1 MDGEAQMTIEV
12 ITNLFQ
18 GIMFTGF
25 LYLFFDKPE
34 GFFIRF
40 LPFLGVV
47 TALFTNLTFFTV
59 LGMDS
64 VIYTMHLD
72 SLLYIAV
79 MEIYAL
85 LFLRGKVYL
94 RIIMPLIAFCLNA
107 VVSYTFSYLV
117 SFVTGIP
124 YENSLVVSSTFRYF
138 CLVAVN
144 FTTALFLW
152 LILRFGSERI
162 RLTGAYEVTAFSI
175 IPVLG
180 TVILYCLFFIFNVTD
195 FDEDVLVYLLIICL
209 SVVAI
214 AALSWVML
222 LHISR
227 ANKAK
232 TELLLTA
239 QREKLYEKS
248 ILDSNEQIERISGIR
263 HDMLNNMRTM
273 EILISEG
280 NIHQAK
286 ELCTESLRALEATY
300 TPVHTDNPTLN
311 AIINVE
317 LEKASAYDVDFSVD
331 ISDTLADV
339 SSSAIVSLI
348 GNICDNAI
356 EYLKGKPQEI
366 RRMSLCLRSHLNFH
380 IISCKN
386 RIAESV
392 LSKNPEFFT
401 TKNDKTQHGKGM
413 KILRRIAKEYG
424 GDVRFEEEGDC
435 ITVSIVLGEKE

>member
-1 MDGEAQMTIEV
+1 MTIEV

-34 GFFIRF
+34 GLLIKI
-40 LPFLGVV
+40 LPFFGVV
-47 TALFTNLTFFTV
+47 TALFTNLTIFTFMG
-59 LGMDS
+59 LGS
-64 VIYTMHLD
+64 KFAFLHLD

-79 MEIYAL
+79 MELYAL

-94 RIIMPLIAFCLNA
+94 RVIMPLIAFGLNA
-107 VVSYTFSYLV
+107 VVAYTFSYLV

-124 YENSLVVSSTFRYF
+124 YENSLVVSSTFRYL

-144 FTTALFLW
+144 FTTALLLW

-162 RLTGAYEVTAFSI
+162 RLTGAYEMTAFSI

-180 TVILYCLFFIFNVTD
+180 TIILYCLFFIFNVTG
-195 FDEDVLVYLLIICL
+195 FNEDILVYLLIISL

-214 AALSWVML
+214 AALSWVL
-222 LHISR
+222 ILHISR

-232 TELLLTA
+232 TDLLLTA

-248 ILDSNEQIERISGIR
+248 ILDSNEQIERISSIR
-263 HDMLNNMRTM
+263 HDMLNNMRTL
-273 EILISEG
+273 ELLISEG
-280 NIHQAK
+280 NTQQAK
-286 ELCTESLRALEATY
+286 ELCSETLRSLEGTH

-317 LEKASAYDVDFSVD
+317 MEKAVAYDIEFTLD
-331 ISDTLADV
+331 ISDTLAGV

-348 GNICDNAI
+348 GNLCDNSI
-356 EYLKGKPQEI
+356 EYLRNKPTEI
-366 RRMSLCLRSHLNFH
+366 RRMTLCLRSHLNFH

-386 RIAESV
+386 RISESV

-401 TKNDKTQHGKGM
+401 TKNDKSLHGKGM
-413 KILRRIAKEYG
+413 RILRRIAKEYG
-424 GDVRFEEEGDC
+424 GNVRVEEEENY
-435 ITVSIVLGEKE
+435 ITISVVLGEKE